1 MCSCSLIHQWPY
13 CTYTRGYTRVPA
25 VMGSPS
31 PYPTRVHTPQVTRT
45 HQHPDLGRFTTVIN
59 QFELGVGQVVD
70 LDERIGEIVA
80 TFSEKEEGK
89 NWNRW

>member
-1 MCSCSLIHQWPY
+1 MTTIQN
-13 CTYTRGYTRVPA
+13 V
-25 VMGSPS
+25 V
-31 PYPTRVHTPQVTRT
+31 
-45 HQHPDLGRFTTVIN
+45 DLGRFTTVIN